1 MIRPQPHRTTRLLA
15 SATLALA
22 VASLG
27 VPAAFADAPPASW
40 TNERVI
46 TCDGQTVNT
55 YLTPAGFGT
64 PFHVVG
70 STDVIIPK
78 YVEVVL
84 PDDPETTYITV
95 NAPGFN
101 REHPAATHCT
111 YEDPAGL
118 QVDFW
123 GVRR

>member
-1 MIRPQPHRTTRLLA
+1 MNRPQPHRPTRLLA
-15 SATLALA
+15 AATLALA

-27 VPAAFADAPPASW
+27 APAAFADAPPASW
-40 TNERVI
+40 TNERVL
-46 TCDGQTVNT
+46 TCDGQAVHT

-64 PFHVVG
+64 PFHVVD

-78 YVEVVL
+78 YVEVVF
-84 PDDPETTYITV
+84 PDDPETYVTLHV
-95 NAPGFN
+95 PGFN
-101 REHPAATHCT
+101 HERPGATHCT
-111 YEDPAGL
+111 YKDPAGL